1 MCRVLNV
8 VGSIWRLAA
17 NVKSVSLANYRIF
30 RIFEI
35 RHLVYMFIP
44 NIVKCNNFDKI
55 NESFLHAM
63 FLITV
68 VTAFCVYLSNQNDV
82 VKTMISSKEQL
93 KIPWCSISSINV
105 VIKGV
110 ARMTGPS

>member
-1 MCRVLNV
+1 M
-8 VGSIWRLAA
+8 
-17 NVKSVSLANYRIF
+17 KIF
-30 RIFEI
+30 LSSKEI
-35 RHLVYMFIP
+35 RNV
-44 NIVKCNNFDKI
+44 VKCNDFDKI

-93 KIPWCSISSINV
+93 KMPWCSISSINV

-110 ARMTGPS
+110 ASMTGPS

>member
-1 MCRVLNV
+1 
-8 VGSIWRLAA
+8 
-17 NVKSVSLANYRIF
+17 
-30 RIFEI
+30 
-35 RHLVYMFIP
+35 
-44 NIVKCNNFDKI
+44 
-55 NESFLHAM
+55 M

-68 VTAFCVYLSNQNDV
+68 VTAFCVYLSNQSDV

>member
-30 RIFEI
+30 RISEI
-35 RHLVYMFIP
+35 IR
-44 NIVKCNNFDKI
+44 NIVKCNYFDKI

-68 VTAFCVYLSNQNDV
+68 VTAFCVYLSNQSDV

-110 ARMTGPS
+110 ARPS

>member
-35 RHLVYMFIP
+35 RHVYMFIP

-55 NESFLHAM
+55 NESFLHTM

-68 VTAFCVYLSNQNDV
+68 LTAFFVYLSNQNDV

-93 KIPWCSISSINV
+93 KIPWCSISYINV